1 MRRASPTVSTSQ
13 GMRSKP
19 PDLCRVNTNLS
30 MNLKNRLL
38 TQLCSTRVKTRV
50 KLVSNSYLCLT
61 HQFGNWFPPDPTE
74 LGPDPCCLLK
84 LRFANSR
91 TLCCC
96 FELTLNSTQTPF
108 VVSLSSINSCK
119 FQLNPMS
126 GFLDWL
132 ILV

>member
-1 MRRASPTVSTSQ
+1 MINSCQ
-13 GMRSKP
+13 
-19 PDLCRVNTNLS
+19 
-30 MNLKNRLL
+30 
-38 TQLCSTRVKTRV
+38 TRV
-50 KLVSNSYLCLT
+50 KLVLCLT

-132 ILV
+132 IFGINSDLGVRLDALVSVEWKRLSNPDTPTHTQN